1 MLLFKGKS
9 SPVTGLA
16 FSPDGGTLAAGSSS
30 RVDFWDVATGK
41 GDAWEMG
48 LWGAPPDNVRFDPS
62 GKWLLVATGLER
74 GLHVVEV
81 PTGGG
86 KRVGTFDVN
95 CLAVSRAGEV
105 LVGGSRIGAFGITR
119 KGLSARKWAKGLNG
133 SQLAGL
139 DFFPDGKQFA
149 TVERKYSPGS
159 ATGDFVTRVRTRAAR
174 DGRVTLE
181 AESDGPQVT
190 QVRVS
195 PDGQWVAF
203 SSAKF
208 LIVHHGV
215 EMTKSE
221 KVPNPGKKPITGLAF
236 HPSGRYLA
244 ATSSDG
250 TVRLH
255 DREANWAVT
264 RMFDWGIGGLKSVAF
279 HPDGTLAAASGEKGQ
294 VVLWDVDL

>member
-1 MLLFKGKS
+1 MLLFKGRG
-9 SPVTGLA
+9 PAITGLA
-16 FSPDGGTLAAGSSS
+16 FSPDGGTLAAGSSF
-30 RVDFWDVATGK
+30 RVDFWDVAARK
-41 GDAWEMG
+41 CDEWEMG
-48 LWGAPPDNVRFDPS
+48 IRGVPPDNVRFDRS

-105 LVGGSRIGAFGITR
+105 LVGGESRISAFGITR
-119 KGLSARKWAKGLNG
+119 EGLSARKWAKGLNG

-174 DGRVTLE
+174 DGRLTQE

-203 SSAKF
+203 SSA
-208 LIVHHGV
+208 
-215 EMTKSE
+215 
-221 KVPNPGKKPITGLAF
+221 PPGRGPG
-236 HPSGRYLA
+236 
-244 ATSSDG
+244 
-250 TVRLH
+250 
-255 DREANWAVT
+255 
-264 RMFDWGIGGLKSVAF
+264 
-279 HPDGTLAAASGEKGQ
+279 
-294 VVLWDVDL
+294 